1 MKGEFTA
8 AIGMLSNEKGVS
20 PEVVLEALESALVSA
35 YKRNFE
41 ETELNIVARIDP
53 TTGAPRVFVEKTVVE
68 EPSQEGEIS
77 LDGARSIRADAELGD
92 TVLEDVTPRSFGR
105 IAAQTAK
112 QHIVQKLREA
122 ERKRVYDEFEA
133 RKEEILHGLVQRID
147 QRTVIMELG
156 KTEAVMPPS
165 EQVPTE
171 RYFPGQRL
179 RVYLVEVHES
189 HKGPQLL
196 VSRTHKGMI
205 RRLFEQEI
213 PEIFSGTVE
222 IKAIAR
228 EPGARSKVAVWAV
241 QEGIDPVGSCV
252 GMRGVRIQ
260 NIVNELSGEKI
271 DVIPWDPDPSVF
283 VASALSPA
291 QVQRVDISEDE
302 KTATVIVPER
312 QLSLAIGREG
322 QNARLA
328 ARLTGWRIDIKSDA
342 AVARQ
347 ELEAWAAA
355 ETTGEAPSAEAAGG
369 ADEGV
374 IAVGEAVPIDA
385 EPVAAALPGGEA
397 EAVSAAEAAPTTRK
411 RTSTK
416 KATATEDGAGAEP
429 ATGKRV
435 AAKKT
440 EAVASDEVA
449 STASKRA
456 STKKTTV
463 ADSVVTSPAKPT
475 RGKRS
480 AAEGAANGAVTAQS
494 EMARPTRSKKAAAA
508 ETGEKPAAEKKP
520 ATRRAKATA

>member
-1 MKGEFTA
+1 MKGEFTS
-8 AIGMLSNEKGVS
+8 AITTLSNEKGVS

-35 YKRNFE
+35 YRRNFE
-41 ETELNIVARIDP
+41 ETELNVVARIDP
-53 TTGAPRVFVEKTVVE
+53 GTGEPRVFIEKTVVE
-68 EPSQEGEIS
+68 EPIEDSEIG
-77 LDGARSIRADAELGD
+77 LERAKAIRASAELGD

-133 RKEEILHGLVQRID
+133 RKDEILHGLVQRID

-156 KTEAVMPPS
+156 KTEAIMPPS

-205 RRLFEQEI
+205 RRLFEQEV
-213 PEIFSGTVE
+213 PEIFTGTVE

-228 EPGARSKVAVWAV
+228 EPGARSKVAVSAV

-271 DVIPWDPDPSVF
+271 DVIPWDPDPAVF

-342 AVARQ
+342 AVARA
-347 ELEAWAAA
+347 ELEAWAAGGEAPAADAGSDAATGDLVAQEMAEDSAPAAEAETVAEAVDAVA
-355 ETTGEAPSAEAAGG
+355 ETTTGSADPEAAVKEGADAGPAKEASVVAEAPAKRSRAKKGDVAADGDG
-369 ADEGV
+369 AVAQASPAKRSRAKKVDVATDGD
-374 IAVGEAVPIDA
+374 EAV
-385 EPVAAALPGGEA
+385 
-397 EAVSAAEAAPTTRK
+397 AEAAPAK
-411 RTSTK
+411 RNRAK
-416 KATATEDGAGAEP
+416 KAETDEPEADPEAE
-429 ATGKRV
+429 
-435 AAKKT
+435 
-440 EAVASDEVA
+440 
-449 STASKRA
+449 
-456 STKKTTV
+456 
-463 ADSVVTSPAKPT
+463 AKPT
-475 RGKRS
+475 RRK
-480 AAEGAANGAVTAQS
+480 T
-494 EMARPTRSKKAAAA
+494 
-508 ETGEKPAAEKKP
+508 
-520 ATRRAKATA
+520 KATA

>member
-8 AIGMLSNEKGVS
+8 AISMLSNEKGVS

-53 TTGAPRVFVEKTVVE
+53 GTGEPRVFIEKTVVE
-68 EPSQEGEIS
+68 DPTEDGEIG
-77 LDGARSIRADAELGD
+77 LDDAREIRASAELGD
-92 TVLEDVTPRSFGR
+92 SVLQDVTPRSFGR

-156 KTEAVMPPS
+156 KTEAIMPPS

-205 RRLFEQEI
+205 RRLFEQEV
-213 PEIFSGTVE
+213 PEIFTGTVE

-228 EPGARSKVAVWAV
+228 EPGARSKVAVYAV

-271 DVIPWDPDPSVF
+271 DVIPWDPDPAVF

-291 QVQRVDISEDE
+291 QVQRVDISEDD

-328 ARLTGWRIDIKSDA
+328 ARLTGWRIDIKSD
-342 AVARQ
+342 VAIARA
-347 ELEAWAAA
+347 ELEAWASGDDLPTTTEPTETEASAA
-355 ETTGEAPSAEAAGG
+355 DGGAASAGPDVEAEAGMGAAVSTTPPA
-369 ADEGV
+369 ADE
-374 IAVGEAVPIDA
+374 ASSA
-385 EPVAAALPGGEA
+385 EA
-397 EAVSAAEAAPTTRK
+397 EAVLEDAQPLSEERPVDADPDAAVVLDEPAMVTAAEAAPPKRSRAKKAATEVEQAGEPVAAAEAAPT
-411 RTSTK
+411 
-416 KATATEDGAGAEP
+416 
-429 ATGKRV
+429 
-435 AAKKT
+435 
-440 EAVASDEVA
+440 
-449 STASKRA
+449 KRA
-456 STKKTTV
+456 RSKKTT
-463 ADSVVTSPAKPT
+463 AEPT
-475 RGKRS
+475 ETDGEDERTVEEPSGR
-480 AAEGAANGAVTAQS
+480 
-494 EMARPTRSKKAAAA
+494 RSKS
-508 ETGEKPAAEKKP
+508 
-520 ATRRAKATA
+520 TA